1 MVEHTIS
8 TKKALSEV
16 IFIDNIIEGCWQN
29 SIVDSD
35 EPFESEYNKVIK
47 DIELCNKINKEL
59 VDAVAEVL
67 ERNGIDLSYSFVELD
82 KQEILKKIEHLGP
95 IYITSLWSLIEQY
108 YEKDNFEEDIR
119 ELHKDGKII
128 IENEVL
134 MQNK

>member
-47 DIELCNKINKEL
+47 DVELYNKINKEL
-59 VDAVAEVL
+59 VNAVAEVL

-82 KQEILKKIEHLGP
+82 KQEILKKIEYLGP
-95 IYITSLWSLIEQY
+95 ISITSLWSLIEPY

-128 IENEVL
+128 IENDVL
-134 MQNK
+134 RQNK

>member
-16 IFIDNIIEGCWQN
+16 IFIDNIIESCWQN

-82 KQEILKKIEHLGP
+82 KQEILKKIEYLGP
-95 IYITSLWSLIEQY
+95 ISITSLWSLIEQY

>member
-16 IFIDNIIEGCWQN
+16 IFIDNIIESCWQN

>member
-47 DIELCNKINKEL
+47 DIVKIRPLMDGNEPICDGSIRNYECNHAK
-59 VDAVAEVL
+59 
-67 ERNGIDLSYSFVELD
+67 
-82 KQEILKKIEHLGP
+82 
-95 IYITSLWSLIEQY
+95 
-108 YEKDNFEEDIR
+108 
-119 ELHKDGKII
+119 
-128 IENEVL
+128 
-134 MQNK
+134 